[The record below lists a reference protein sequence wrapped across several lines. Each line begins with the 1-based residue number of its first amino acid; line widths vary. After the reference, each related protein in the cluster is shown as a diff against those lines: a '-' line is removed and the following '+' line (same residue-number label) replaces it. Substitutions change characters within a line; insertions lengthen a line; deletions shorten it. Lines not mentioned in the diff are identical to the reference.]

1 MRVMTKHCL
10 EDMLAASPTRMVAM
24 LYDEAIS
31 ALRTSVM
38 AIHAGDIE
46 CRCNSVTAAM
56 EIIGHLWLSLDTRH
70 GGEVAANLGTL
81 YGHMINRLPMV
92 NMFND
97 AEIAEEVIELLEPLR
112 DSWVELD
119 ARIADGTA
127 DLSIDPSVIATAQTS
142 KALGAWGN

>member
-1 MRVMTKHCL
+1 MTKHCL
-10 EDMLAASPTRMVAM
+10 EDMLAATPARMVVM
-24 LYDEAIS
+24 LYDEAIG

-38 AIHAGDIE
+38 AISAGDIE

-56 EIIGHLWLSLDTRH
+56 EIIGHLWLSLDPRN
-70 GGEVAANLGTL
+70 GGEVAENLGTL

-92 NMFND
+92 NLYDD
-97 AEIAEEVIELLEPLR
+97 AEIAEEVIELLQPLR

-127 DLSIDPSVIATAQTS
+127 DLSIDPSVVAAAQTRP
-142 KALGAWGN
+142 ALGVWGD